1 MCVCV
6 VEEKQFL
13 IAFYKIYFSWLTIV
27 KYLCSKKYKKKKKN
41 SQVLLILIYF
51 LAAQV
56 YIYLIKINNLREWE
70 RKKSVCLLVFAAEPS
85 MFFSFFFVV

>member
-1 MCVCV
+1 MCV

-27 KYLCSKKYKKKKKN
+27 KYLCSKKKKKN

-56 YIYLIKINNLREWE
+56 YIYLIKN
-70 RKKSVCLLVFAAEPS
+70 
-85 MFFSFFFVV
+85 